1 MRTSFKR
8 LPFKNFLICL
18 AIAFGNVTYGYHA
31 AIIGTTLSQPTFLI
45 YFGIENETKE
55 RSANADALI
64 GAMNGSFQAGSLLG
78 VITTGMILTRY
89 GCKMA
94 IFYAATCCTIGAA
107 IVTAS
112 QNVAMFI
119 AFRSVA
125 GIGSGL
131 LQVSRCYA
139 GPVYTAE
146 LSPPKFRGFFVG
158 MNGLMIA
165 VGFGLASWVGLAF
178 NSLVSDSEAQWRGPL
193 GIGILFCLISIGFLP
208 FLPESPRWRMM
219 HAQNEEAWITLREI
233 HDSDG
238 DEQLHHFA
246 VREYN
251 QIRKQVELDCTLDSS
266 WKHMFHKPSYRRR
279 CLLVIAYAF
288 LGEST
293 AMLVITNYGS
303 ILYKQLG
310 YDNHSQI
317 VLEAAYQVIP
327 FVGNLVGCLIVDRVG
342 RRTLMLASLVGCNIF
357 VALEA
362 AMVAVYADSASNEAG
377 LKMGVAVLFC
387 FIFCY
392 AIGVDVAGI
401 VFYGEIFPNHIRA
414 KGLTLAVGA
423 RTLTDLVY
431 LEAATTAFANI
442 GWRFFL
448 VFNVILTV
456 GTVVMYF
463 VLPETRGLPLE
474 EVAAIFGDKD
484 EVRSYIHQI
493 NDEDNNTALPEFSD
507 TEVGESKCELDPSK
521 GSEYLHLEYV
531 GA

>member
-1 MRTSFKR
+1 
-8 LPFKNFLICL
+8 
-18 AIAFGNVTYGYHA
+18 
-31 AIIGTTLSQPTFLI
+31 
-45 YFGIENETKE
+45 
-55 RSANADALI
+55 
-64 GAMNGSFQAGSLLG
+64 
-78 VITTGMILTRY
+78 
-89 GCKMA
+89 
-94 IFYAATCCTIGAA
+94 
-107 IVTAS
+107 
-112 QNVAMFI
+112 
-119 AFRSVA
+119 
-125 GIGSGL
+125 
-131 LQVSRCYA
+131 
-139 GPVYTAE
+139 
-146 LSPPKFRGFFVG
+146 

-165 VGFGLASWVGLAF
+165 LGFGLASWVGLAF
-178 NSLVSDSEAQWRGPL
+178 NSLVAESEAQWRGPL
-193 GIGILFCLISIGFLP
+193 GIGILFCVISIALLP
-208 FLPESPRWRMM
+208 FVPESPRWRMM
-219 HAQNEEAWITLREI
+219 HGQNEEAWITLRAI
-233 HDSDG
+233 HQKDG
-238 DEQLHHFA
+238 DEQLHRFA

-251 QIRKQVELDCTLDSS
+251 QIRKQVDLDRTLDSS
-266 WKHMFHKPSYRRR
+266 WKHMFRKPSYRRR
-279 CLLVIAYAF
+279 CLLVMAYAF

-310 YDNHSQI
+310 YDNHNQI

-327 FVGNLVGCLIVDRVG
+327 FVGNLVGSLIVDRVG

-362 AMVAVYADSASNEAG
+362 AMVALYADSASNGAG
-377 LKMGVAVLFC
+377 LRTGVAALFC

-414 KGLTLAVGA
+414 KGLTLAIGA

-448 VFNVILTV
+448 VFNGILTV

-463 VLPETRGLPLE
+463 VLPETRGVPLE

-484 EVRSYIHQI
+484 EVRSYIHQM
-493 NDEDNNTALPEFSD
+493 NDEDNSDASLDLPGTD
-507 TEVGESKCELDPSK
+507 VGESKREMAPPK
-521 GSEYLHLEYV
+521 GSGCLHLEYV

>member
-1 MRTSFKR
+1 MRTSMKR
-8 LPFKNFLICL
+8 MPFKNFLICL
-18 AIAFGNVTYGYHA
+18 AIAFGNTTYGYHA
-31 AIIGTTLSQPTFLI
+31 AIIGTTLSQPTFLA
-45 YFGIENETKE
+45 YFGLED
-55 RSANADALI
+55 SPNAEALI
-64 GAMNGSFQAGSLLG
+64 GAMNGSFQAGSLFG

-94 IFYAATCCTIGAA
+94 IFYAATCCTIGGA

-112 QNVAMFI
+112 QNVGMFI
-119 AFRSVA
+119 AFRFVA

-131 LQVSRCYA
+131 LQVC
-139 GPVYTAE
+139 PVFTAE
-146 LSPPKFRGFFVG
+146 LSPPNFRGFFVG

-165 VGFGLASWVGLAF
+165 LGFGLASWVGLAF

-193 GIGILFCLISIGFLP
+193 GIGIN
-208 FLPESPRWRMM
+208 
-219 HAQNEEAWITLREI
+219 QEAWTTLRAI
-233 HDSDG
+233 HDSDS
-238 DEQLHHFA
+238 DEQLHRFA
-246 VREYN
+246 LQEYN
-251 QIRKQVELDCTLDSS
+251 QIRKQVELDRTLDSS
-266 WKHMFHKPSYRRR
+266 WKHMFRKPSYRRR
-279 CLLVIAYAF
+279 CLLVMAYAF

-310 YDNHSQI
+310 YDSHNQI
-317 VLEAAYQVIP
+317 VMQAAYQVVP
-327 FVGNLVGCLIVDRVG
+327 FVGNLVGSLIVDRMG
-342 RRTLMLASLVGCNIF
+342 RRTLMLASLVGCNFF
-357 VALEA
+357 VAMEA
-362 AMVAVYADSASNEAG
+362 AMVALYADSGSNEAG
-377 LKMGVAVLFC
+377 LRMGVAALFC

-414 KGLTLAVGA
+414 KGLTLAVGT

-448 VFNVILTV
+448 VFNSILTV

-463 VLPETRGLPLE
+463 VLPETSGLPLE

-484 EVRSYIHQI
+484 EVRSYMDQM
-493 NDEDNNTALPEFSD
+493 NDEDNSD
-507 TEVGESKCELDPSK
+507 TPRELHGTDTGESKDELKPVK
-521 GSEYLHLEYV
+521 GPKFLHLEYV